1 MPLEIGKLSKRYGN
15 KWVLRDVSLDAAEGR
30 ILGICGATASGKS
43 TLLNAIAGLT
53 KTSGGSVMLNSTDL
67 STTKAKDRRITLMK
81 NHEASGFL
89 GKFGV
94 GTSSDSSGERQF
106 AAFENAVSN
115 AGKVL
120 LLDDPFDQM
129 DRHIRQQCFDKLI
142 LAARERGLIVIFAAR
157 DFDQIAAV
165 ADNAAVLSGGDIV
178 QYGTPQ
184 RIYDIPETVDAAKL
198 SGDNNL
204 FEARRLS
211 SSDADLPEFQTIV
224 GNHRI
229 FAHRADKSRLA
240 AINKNVTLAIRP
252 EQIVM
257 SMGASFPEDN
267 LLRAVVTTVKF
278 RGATSLIEFD
288 AAGLKLETRVFKVV
302 GLNIGDECMLSLP
315 PHRIL
320 IFKD

>member
-1 MPLEIGKLSKRYGN
+1 M
-15 KWVLRDVSLDAAEGR
+15 LRQ
-30 ILGICGATASGKS
+30 TN
-43 TLLNAIAGLT
+43 T
-53 KTSGGSVMLNSTDL
+53 
-67 STTKAKDRRITLMK
+67 RRP
-81 NHEASGFL
+81 
-89 GKFGV
+89 
-94 GTSSDSSGERQF
+94 GTRS
-106 AAFENAVSN
+106 
-115 AGKVL
+115 
-120 LLDDPFDQM
+120 
-129 DRHIRQQCFDKLI
+129 DRHFCREGFRSDRGRCRQCGRTLRWRHCAVWY
-142 LAARERGLIVIFAAR
+142 AAR
-157 DFDQIAAV
+157 
-165 ADNAAVLSGGDIV
+165 
-178 QYGTPQ
+178 
-184 RIYDIPETVDAAKL
+184 IYEIPETVDAAKL

-267 LLRAVVTTVKF
+267 LLRAVVTAVKF

-302 GLNIGDECMLSLP
+302 GLNIGDECMLGLP